1 MITVLGASGFI
12 GSHLVRRLEELGMP
26 FDAPR
31 RDQTIFNG
39 NAGHLIYCIGLTADF
54 RSRPF
59 DTARAHVCK
68 LLEVLQEVEFDS
80 LLYLSSTRLYGAGM
94 SEARE
99 EDSFRFNS
107 LNPGDLYN
115 ISKAMGES
123 LSLACGKNTRVVRL
137 SNVYGDDLTSDNF
150 LPSVIKEAL
159 SEGNVILRTSAD
171 STKDYVN
178 IRDVVD
184 GLINIATKGKQ
195 TIYNLASGVNVTNQ
209 QLMDRISQLTGCSVE
224 FEQEAPAIR
233 FPPINIDRM
242 RTEFEFQPSNVLAD
256 IPTLLESYGG
266 RGGSGDQN

>member
-1 MITVLGASGFI
+1 
-12 GSHLVRRLEELGMP
+12 MP

-59 DTARAHVCK
+59 DTVRAHVCK

-159 SEGNVILRTSAD
+159 SQGNVILRTSAD

-242 RTEFEFQPSNVLAD
+242 RTEFEFQPSNMLAD